1 MIFTNIE
8 IVKNFKS
15 DTLILN
21 TYWSTL
27 VRTKPQLYV
36 VTLLN
41 AQSP

>member
-1 MIFTNIE
+1 MLFTDIE

-27 VRTKPQLYV
+27 VHDDRWTPILRM
-36 VTLLN
+36 
-41 AQSP
+41 